1 MAEEAAAPKTEEVDI
16 RRNFNYA
23 LVVKTDM
30 NDEMLAECTESAQT
44 AIEKHSKS
52 NEDAAKML
60 KQAMDKKFGAP
71 WNVVIGEAFGFEI
84 TQQTSNLLYMYFGG
98 NLAVLVW
105 KCS

>member
-1 MAEEAAAPKTEEVDI
+1 MGDDAGGSKPEEVDI

-30 NDEMLAECTESAQT
+30 NEEMLAECTESAQT

-52 NEDAAKML
+52 NEDAANML
-60 KQAMDKKFGAP
+60 KGIMDKKFGAP
-71 WNVVIGEAFGFEI
+71 WNVIIGEAFGFEI
-84 TQQTSNLLYMYFGG
+84 THQTSNMMYMFFGG

-105 KCS
+105 KCQ